1 MKFFSKFNPP
11 PVVST
16 CAGNR
21 YRARYKRV
29 TRDDGSWHLVKVDEV
44 DIQKMINSAAPP
56 CIADILNRA
65 RRGDDTL
72 LNARTGE
79 VYEDVSRIS
88 TDFGSILDLS
98 AQNAAYINRAN
109 DVVKKASAKAA
120 NEKAANEKAAN
131 NSENEVLNNG

>member
-11 PVVST
+11 PSVVT
-16 CAGNR
+16 CSGNR

-29 TRDDGSWHLVKVDEV
+29 TRDDGSWHLVKVDEI
-44 DIQKMINSAAPP
+44 DIQKLINSAAPP

-98 AQNAAYINRAN
+98 IKSSEYINKTN
-109 DVVKKASAKAA
+109 DVIRQTSVNLAKQKES
-120 NEKAANEKAAN
+120 NRTKVED
-131 NSENEVLNNG
+131 VNNG

>member
-11 PVVST
+11 PAVST

-44 DIQKMINSAAPP
+44 DIQKLINSAAPP

-88 TDFGSILDLS
+88 TDFGSVLDLS
-98 AQNAAYINRAN
+98 IRNSEYINKCNEAIQ
-109 DVVKKASAKAA
+109 KASTKAA
-120 NEKAANEKAAN
+120 QEKAAN
-131 NSENEVLNNG
+131 NSDNEVTNNG

>member
-11 PVVST
+11 PAVST

-21 YRARYKRV
+21 YRVRYKRV

-44 DIQKMINSAAPP
+44 DIQKLINSAAPP

-88 TDFGSILDLS
+88 TDFGSVLDLS
-98 AQNAAYINRAN
+98 IRNSEYINKCHDAIQ
-109 DVVKKASAKAA
+109 KASTKAA
-120 NEKAANEKAAN
+120 QEKAAN
-131 NSENEVLNNG
+131 NSDNEVTNNG

>member
-1 MKFFSKFNPP
+1 MKFYSKFNPP

-21 YRARYKRV
+21 YRVRYKRV

-72 LNARTGE
+72 LNARTGA

-98 AQNAAYINRAN
+98 LKNSAYINKCKAEISN
-109 DVVKKASAKAA
+109 ASTKVAKKKAA
-120 NEKAANEKAAN
+120 NI
-131 NSENEVLNNG
+131 SDNEVITDGES

>member
-1 MKFFSKFNPP
+1 VKFFSKFNPP
-11 PVVST
+11 PTVST

-44 DIQKMINSAAPP
+44 DIQKLINSAAPP

-88 TDFGSILDLS
+88 TDFGSVLDLS
-98 AQNAAYINRAN
+98 VRNSEYINNCSKAIQ
-109 DVVKKASAKAA
+109 DASAKASK
-120 NEKAANEKAAN
+120 EKAGN
-131 NSENEVLNNG
+131 NSDNEVTNNG